1 MRKRIRK
8 TVAYSII
15 LAMMIA
21 MSGCGKSDIDP
32 DMQIKQAAATEDKE
46 VDQAKPI
53 SLIVKMADGRRELI
67 VGDTKNITVDTAYTG
82 DITYRSMDESI
93 ITVDDTGMV
102 TAVAPGETKVEI
114 TAGKTTKW
122 IHLEVK
128 EPVAEAEEE
137 TSTEETAEEKNDTST
152 ATTGSTVTVAGQTN
166 TERNNSS
173 SNSGST
179 KGTTSGTTGAAS
191 GSGTTTSN
199 RGNSSGTANSGSG
212 NGGSNQSTAA
222 PATEATTAFNPSD
235 YYLDWGYIQDQVNK
249 RLQNTYPQCTI
260 GKGITYEGVYYE
272 SGWAKGDYMDGVEW
286 LSWTNET
293 MIDNLYSSEI
303 STLEALNTPSDTQ
316 GAMGVFIDNIEVHP
330 DGSRTIYFT
339 EYF

>member
-32 DMQIKQAAATEDKE
+32 DMQVKQAAATEDKE

-102 TAVAPGETKVEI
+102 TAVAPGEAKVEI

-128 EPVAEAEEE
+128 EPVVEAEEE
-137 TSTEETAEEKNDTST
+137 ASTEETAEEKNDTST
-152 ATTGSTVTVAGQTN
+152 TTTGTVTVAGQTN
-166 TERNNSS
+166 TGRNNSG

-179 KGTTSGTTGAAS
+179 KGTTSGTTGATS

-235 YYLDWGYIQDQVNK
+235 YYLDWSYIQDQVNK
-249 RLQNTYPQCTI
+249 RLQDNYPECKI
-260 GKGITYEGVYYE
+260 GQGNC
-272 SGWAKGDYMDGVEW
+272 WAKGDYMDGVDW
-286 LSWTNET
+286 LSWTNES
-293 MIDNLYSSEI
+293 MINNLYEGI
-303 STLEALNTPSDTQ
+303 ADTPGHSDYI
-316 GAMGVFIDNIEVHP
+316 GLFIDNIEVHP

-339 EYF
+339 GYY

>member
-1 MRKRIRK
+1 
-8 TVAYSII
+8 
-15 LAMMIA
+15 
-21 MSGCGKSDIDP
+21 
-32 DMQIKQAAATEDKE
+32 MQVKQAAATEDKE

-102 TAVAPGETKVEI
+102 TAVAPGEAKVEI

-128 EPVAEAEEE
+128 EPVVEAEEE

-249 RLQNTYPQCTI
+249 RLQDNYPECKI
-260 GKGITYEGVYYE
+260 GQGNC
-272 SGWAKGDYMDGVEW
+272 WAKGDYMDGVDW
-286 LSWTNET
+286 LSWTNES
-293 MIDNLYSSEI
+293 MINNLYEGI
-303 STLEALNTPSDTQ
+303 ADTPGHSDYI
-316 GAMGVFIDNIEVHP
+316 GLFIDNIEVHP

-339 EYF
+339 GYY

>member
-21 MSGCGKSDIDP
+21 MPGCGKSDIDS
-32 DMQIKQAAATEDKE
+32 DMQVKQAATTADKE

-93 ITVDDTGMV
+93 IMVDDTGMV

-128 EPVAEAEEE
+128 EPVVEAEEE
-137 TSTEETAEEKNDTST
+137 ASTEETAEEKNDTST
-152 ATTGSTVTVAGQTN
+152 TTTGTVTVAGQTN
-166 TERNNSS
+166 TGRNNSS

-235 YYLDWGYIQDQVNK
+235 YYLDWSYIQDQVNK
-249 RLQNTYPQCTI
+249 RLQDNYPECKI
-260 GKGITYEGVYYE
+260 GQGNC
-272 SGWAKGDYMDGVEW
+272 WAKGDYMDGVDW

-293 MIDNLYSSEI
+293 MIDNLYSSI
-303 STLEALNTPSDTQ
+303 ADTPGHSDYI
-316 GAMGVFIDNIEVHP
+316 GLFIDNIEVYP

-339 EYF
+339 EYY

>member
-21 MSGCGKSDIDP
+21 MSGCGKSDIDS
-32 DMQIKQAAATEDKE
+32 DMQVKQAATTADKE

-93 ITVDDTGMV
+93 IMVDDTGMV

-128 EPVAEAEEE
+128 EPVVEAEEE
-137 TSTEETAEEKNDTST
+137 ASTEETAEEKNDTST
-152 ATTGSTVTVAGQTN
+152 TTTGTVTVAGQTN
-166 TERNNSS
+166 TGRNNSS

-235 YYLDWGYIQDQVNK
+235 YYLDWSYIQDQVNK
-249 RLQNTYPQCTI
+249 RLQDNYPECKI
-260 GKGITYEGVYYE
+260 GQGNC
-272 SGWAKGDYMDGVEW
+272 WAKGDYVDGVDW
-286 LSWTNET
+286 LSWTNES
-293 MIDNLYSSEI
+293 MINNLYEGI
-303 STLEALNTPSDTQ
+303 ADTPGHSDYI
-316 GAMGVFIDNIEVHP
+316 GLFIDNIEVHP

-339 EYF
+339 GYY

>member
-32 DMQIKQAAATEDKE
+32 DMQVKQAAATEDKE
-46 VDQAKPI
+46 VGQAKPI

-82 DITYRSMDESI
+82 DIIYRSMDESI

-102 TAVAPGETKVEI
+102 TAVAPGEVKVEI

-128 EPVAEAEEE
+128 EPVVEAEEE

-152 ATTGSTVTVAGQTN
+152 TTTGTVTVAGQTN
-166 TERNNSS
+166 TGRNNSS

-212 NGGSNQSTAA
+212 NVGSNQSTAA

-293 MIDNLYSSEI
+293 MIDNLYSSI
-303 STLEALNTPSDTQ
+303 AHSSGNDPSAAI
-316 GAMGVFIDNIEVHP
+316 GLFIDNIEVHP

-339 EYF
+339 GYY

>member
-32 DMQIKQAAATEDKE
+32 DMQVKQAAATEDKE

-102 TAVAPGETKVEI
+102 TAVAPGEAKVEI

-128 EPVAEAEEE
+128 EPVVEAEEE
-137 TSTEETAEEKNDTST
+137 ASTEETAEEKNDTST
-152 ATTGSTVTVAGQTN
+152 TTTGTVTVAGQTN

-179 KGTTSGTTGAAS
+179 KGTTGAAS

-272 SGWAKGDYMDGVEW
+272 SGWAKGDYTDGVEW

-293 MIDNLYSSEI
+293 MIDNLYSSI
-303 STLEALNTPSDTQ
+303 AHSSGNDPSAAI
-316 GAMGVFIDNIEVHP
+316 GLFIDNIEVHP

-339 EYF
+339 GYY

>member
-32 DMQIKQAAATEDKE
+32 DMQVKQAAATEDKE

-102 TAVAPGETKVEI
+102 TAVAPGEAKVEI

-128 EPVAEAEEE
+128 EPVVEAEEE

-249 RLQNTYPQCTI
+249 RLQDNYPECKI
-260 GKGITYEGVYYE
+260 GQGNC
-272 SGWAKGDYMDGVEW
+272 WAKGDYMDGVDW
-286 LSWTNET
+286 LSWTNES
-293 MIDNLYSSEI
+293 MINNLYEGI
-303 STLEALNTPSDTQ
+303 ADTPGHSDYI
-316 GAMGVFIDNIEVHP
+316 GLFIDNIEVHP

-339 EYF
+339 GYY

>member
-32 DMQIKQAAATEDKE
+32 DMQVKQAAATEDKE

-82 DITYRSMDESI
+82 DITYRSMDDSI

-102 TAVAPGETKVEI
+102 TAVAPGEAKVEI

-128 EPVAEAEEE
+128 EPVVEAEEE

-152 ATTGSTVTVAGQTN
+152 TTTGTVTVAGQTN

-199 RGNSSGTANSGSG
+199 RGNSSGTANSESG

-293 MIDNLYSSEI
+293 MIDNLYSSI
-303 STLEALNTPSDTQ
+303 AHSSGNDPSAAI
-316 GAMGVFIDNIEVHP
+316 GLFIDNIEVHP

-339 EYF
+339 EYY

>member
-32 DMQIKQAAATEDKE
+32 DMQVKQAAATEDKE

-93 ITVDDTGMV
+93 IMVDDTGMV

-128 EPVAEAEEE
+128 EPVVEAEEE
-137 TSTEETAEEKNDTST
+137 ASTEETAEEKNDTST
-152 ATTGSTVTVAGQTN
+152 TTTGTVTVAGQTN
-166 TERNNSS
+166 TGRNNSS

-235 YYLDWGYIQDQVNK
+235 YYLDWSYIQDQVNK

-272 SGWAKGDYMDGVEW
+272 SGWAKGDYTDGVEW

-293 MIDNLYSSEI
+293 MIDNLYSSI
-303 STLEALNTPSDTQ
+303 AHSSGNDPSAAI
-316 GAMGVFIDNIEVHP
+316 GLFIDNIEVHP

-339 EYF
+339 GYY

>member
-32 DMQIKQAAATEDKE
+32 DMQVKQAAATEDKE

-93 ITVDDTGMV
+93 IMVDDTGMV

-128 EPVAEAEEE
+128 EPVVEAEEE
-137 TSTEETAEEKNDTST
+137 ASTEETAEEKNDTST
-152 ATTGSTVTVAGQTN
+152 TTTGTVTVAGQTN
-166 TERNNSS
+166 TGRNNSS

-179 KGTTSGTTGAAS
+179 KETASGTTGAAS

-199 RGNSSGTANSGSG
+199 KGNPSGTTNSGSG

-235 YYLDWGYIQDQVNK
+235 YYLDWSYIQDQVNK
-249 RLQNTYPQCTI
+249 RLQDNYPECKI
-260 GKGITYEGVYYE
+260 GQGNC
-272 SGWAKGDYMDGVEW
+272 WAKGDYVDGVDW
-286 LSWTNET
+286 LSWTNES
-293 MIDNLYSSEI
+293 MINNLYEGI
-303 STLEALNTPSDTQ
+303 ADTPGHSDYI
-316 GAMGVFIDNIEVHP
+316 GLFIDNIEVHP

-339 EYF
+339 GYY

>member
-32 DMQIKQAAATEDKE
+32 DMQVKQAAATEDKE

-102 TAVAPGETKVEI
+102 TAVAPGEAKVEI

-128 EPVAEAEEE
+128 EPVVEAEEE
-137 TSTEETAEEKNDTST
+137 ASTEETAEEKNDTST
-152 ATTGSTVTVAGQTN
+152 TTTGTVTVAGQTN
-166 TERNNSS
+166 TGRNNSG

-179 KGTTSGTTGAAS
+179 KETASGTTGAAS

-199 RGNSSGTANSGSG
+199 RSNSSGMANSGSG
-212 NGGSNQSTAA
+212 NVGSNQSTAA

-235 YYLDWGYIQDQVNK
+235 YYLDWSYIQDQVNK
-249 RLQNTYPQCTI
+249 RLQDNYPECKI
-260 GKGITYEGVYYE
+260 GQGNC
-272 SGWAKGDYMDGVEW
+272 WAKGDYMDGVDW
-286 LSWTNET
+286 LSWTNES
-293 MIDNLYSSEI
+293 MINNLYEGI
-303 STLEALNTPSDTQ
+303 ADTPGHSDYI
-316 GAMGVFIDNIEVHP
+316 GLFIDNIEVHP

-339 EYF
+339 GYY